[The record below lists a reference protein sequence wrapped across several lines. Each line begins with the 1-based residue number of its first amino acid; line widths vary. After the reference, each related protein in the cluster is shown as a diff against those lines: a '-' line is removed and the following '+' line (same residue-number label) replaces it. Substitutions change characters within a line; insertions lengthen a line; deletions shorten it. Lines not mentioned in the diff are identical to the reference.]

1 MQPKKY
7 PTVLVN
13 EFRDSAI
20 ELGSLY
26 GFNLSLE
33 NESHDPGQYE
43 QAEQS
48 AFSALISNKLSG
60 FVGLVMSKQSLSA
73 SSPVSLNSEN
83 DFLEWNK
90 ELLNIYAGL
99 LKMRLYK
106 FSIEMVISLP
116 NECKTEDFKTFE
128 EGVGPILSMKLKA
141 NDELLTTFLFSFSI
155 GRNVSF
161 EAEKEASKTHT
172 PGSGIVF

>member
-26 GFNLSLE
+26 GLSLSVE
-33 NESHDPGQYE
+33 KETYE
-43 QAEQS
+43 PVNFDHPDQS

-60 FVGLVMSKQSLSA
+60 FVGLLIPKTALSS
-73 SSPVSLNSEN
+73 SSPVNLTSEQ

-99 LKMRLYK
+99 LKRRLYK
-106 FSIEMVISLP
+106 FGIEMVISLP
-116 NECKTEDFKTFE
+116 NECYLQDFKTFE
-128 EGVGPILSMKLKA
+128 EGVGPILSMDLKA
-141 NDELLTTFLFSFSI
+141 NTDLLTFLFSFSI

-161 EAEKEASKTHT
+161 EPEKQASKTHK